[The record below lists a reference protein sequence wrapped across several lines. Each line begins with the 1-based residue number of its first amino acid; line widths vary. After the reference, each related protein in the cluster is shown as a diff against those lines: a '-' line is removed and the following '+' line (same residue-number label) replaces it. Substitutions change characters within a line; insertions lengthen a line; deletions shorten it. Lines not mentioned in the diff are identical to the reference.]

1 MSPGRRPSDWSR
13 KSTAGRR
20 RREWPSG
27 ETRRT
32 SPATESSSVTATLP
46 RSVVVSTA
54 STRTAEASASF
65 ARSGLVYTFA
75 REAPDDLAKPRA
87 RACRMKVGILTGGG
101 DCPGLNAVIR
111 AVVRGAQQHGIEVL
125 GIRNGFL
132 GLIEGDVEPLTGFSV
147 TGILPKGGTILG
159 TSRHDPLRV
168 TEDRQKLLTN
178 LKRYGIDALIAVGGD
193 GTLSAAREL
202 HEMGVPIVGVPKTI
216 DNDLKGTDY
225 TFGFDTAVNVVRDA
239 VDRLHTTAES
249 HHRVMVVEV
258 MGRRVGWIAAL
269 GGLAGGADFILIPEK
284 PYRLEDMCAVLES
297 RRRRGRQFSIVVVA
311 EGAVPAGEPPRE
323 HVGEGGSSGVAY
335 HVAEEIGRRLH
346 VETRVTVLGH
356 VQRGG
361 SPTAFDRILAT
372 RFGIRAVDLAR
383 EGRFGHMVG
392 LQGTRVVAVSLDE
405 AAAGPKYVDL
415 EQFADAEVFF
425 G

>member
-1 MSPGRRPSDWSR
+1 
-13 KSTAGRR
+13 
-20 RREWPSG
+20 
-27 ETRRT
+27 
-32 SPATESSSVTATLP
+32 
-46 RSVVVSTA
+46 
-54 STRTAEASASF
+54 
-65 ARSGLVYTFA
+65 
-75 REAPDDLAKPRA
+75 
-87 RACRMKVGILTGGG
+87 MKIGILTGGG

-111 AVVRGAQQHGIEVL
+111 AVVRRALSFGIEVL

-132 GLIEGDVEPLTGFSV
+132 GLVEGDVEPLTGFSV
-147 TGILPKGGTILG
+147 IGILPKGGTILG
-159 TSRHDPLRV
+159 TSRYDPLRV
-168 TEDRQKLLTN
+168 MEDRQKLLHN
-178 LKRYGIDALIAVGGD
+178 LKRYGLDALIAVGGD

-202 HEMGVPIVGVPKTI
+202 HELGVPIVGVPKTI

-284 PYRLEDMCAVLES
+284 PYHLDEMCKVLES
-297 RRRRGRQFSIVVVA
+297 RHRRGRPFSIVVVA
-311 EGAVPAGEPPRE
+311 EGAFAAGEEPPAR
-323 HVGEGGSSGVAY
+323 VGEGGSSSIGFRVAK
-335 HVAEEIGRRLH
+335 EIADRLG

-356 VQRGG
+356 IQRGG
-361 SPTAFDRILAT
+361 SPTAFDRIIGT
-372 RFGIRAVDLAR
+372 RFGLRAVDLVR
-383 EGRFGHMVG
+383 EGRFGQMVA
-392 LQGTRVVAVSLDE
+392 LHGTRIEAVPLSE
-405 AAAGPKYVDL
+405 ATAGPKEMDL

>member
-1 MSPGRRPSDWSR
+1 
-13 KSTAGRR
+13 
-20 RREWPSG
+20 
-27 ETRRT
+27 
-32 SPATESSSVTATLP
+32 
-46 RSVVVSTA
+46 
-54 STRTAEASASF
+54 
-65 ARSGLVYTFA
+65 
-75 REAPDDLAKPRA
+75 
-87 RACRMKVGILTGGG
+87 MKIGILTGGG

-111 AVVRGAQQHGIEVL
+111 AVVRRALSFGIEVL

-132 GLIEGDVEPLTGFSV
+132 GLVEGDVEPLTGFSV

-159 TSRHDPLRV
+159 TSRYDPLRV
-168 TEDRQKLLTN
+168 LEDRQKLLNN
-178 LKRYGIDALIAVGGD
+178 LKRYGLDALIAVGGD

-284 PYRLEDMCAVLES
+284 PYRLDEMCKVLDS
-297 RRRRGRQFSIVVVA
+297 RHRRGRPFSIVVVA
-311 EGAVPAGEPPRE
+311 EGAFPAGEEPPARI
-323 HVGEGGSSGVAY
+323 GEGGSSSIGFRVAK
-335 HVAEEIGRRLH
+335 EIADRLG

-356 VQRGG
+356 IQRGG
-361 SPTAFDRILAT
+361 SPTAFDRIIGT
-372 RFGIRAVDLAR
+372 RFGLRAVDLVR
-383 EGRFGHMVG
+383 EGRFGQMVA
-392 LQGTRVVAVSLDE
+392 LHGTRIDAVPLSE
-405 AAAGPKYVDL
+405 ATAGPKQMDL

>member
-1 MSPGRRPSDWSR
+1 
-13 KSTAGRR
+13 
-20 RREWPSG
+20 
-27 ETRRT
+27 
-32 SPATESSSVTATLP
+32 
-46 RSVVVSTA
+46 
-54 STRTAEASASF
+54 
-65 ARSGLVYTFA
+65 
-75 REAPDDLAKPRA
+75 
-87 RACRMKVGILTGGG
+87 MKIGILTGGG

-111 AVVRGAQQHGIEVL
+111 AVVRRALSFGIEVL

-132 GLIEGDVEPLTGFSV
+132 GLVEGDVEPLTGFSV

-159 TSRHDPLRV
+159 TSRYDPLRV
-168 TEDRQKLLTN
+168 MEDRQKLLNN
-178 LKRYGIDALIAVGGD
+178 LKRYGLDALIAVGGD

-202 HEMGVPIVGVPKTI
+202 HEMGVPIVGIPKTI

-284 PYRLEDMCAVLES
+284 PYRLDEMCKVLES
-297 RRRRGRQFSIVVVA
+297 RHRRGRPFSIVVVA
-311 EGAVPAGEPPRE
+311 EGAFPAGEEPPAR
-323 HVGEGGSSGVAY
+323 VGEGGSSSIGFRVAK
-335 HVAEEIGRRLH
+335 EIADRLG

-356 VQRGG
+356 IQRGG
-361 SPTAFDRILAT
+361 SPTAFDRIIGT
-372 RFGIRAVDLAR
+372 RFGLRAVDLVR
-383 EGRFGHMVG
+383 EGRFGQMVA
-392 LQGTRVVAVSLDE
+392 LHGTRIDAVPLSE
-405 AAAGPKYVDL
+405 ATAGPKQMDL

>member
-1 MSPGRRPSDWSR
+1 
-13 KSTAGRR
+13 
-20 RREWPSG
+20 
-27 ETRRT
+27 
-32 SPATESSSVTATLP
+32 
-46 RSVVVSTA
+46 
-54 STRTAEASASF
+54 
-65 ARSGLVYTFA
+65 
-75 REAPDDLAKPRA
+75 
-87 RACRMKVGILTGGG
+87 MKVGLLTGGG

-111 AVVRGAQQHGIEVL
+111 AVVRRAQQQGLEVL

-159 TSRHDPLRV
+159 TSRHNPLHT
-168 TEDRQKLLTN
+168 TEDRQRLLNN

-284 PYRLEDMCAVLES
+284 PYRLDEMCKVLDS
-297 RRRRGRQFSIVVVA
+297 RHRRGRPFSIVVVA
-311 EGAVPAGEPPRE
+311 EGAFAAGEEPPAR
-323 HVGEGGSSGVAY
+323 VGEGGSSSIGFRVAKEI
-335 HVAEEIGRRLH
+335 AERLG

-356 VQRGG
+356 IQRGG
-361 SPTAFDRILAT
+361 SPTAFDRIIGT
-372 RFGIRAVDLAR
+372 RFGIRALDLVR
-383 EGRFGHMVG
+383 EGRFGHMVA
-392 LQGTRVVAVSLDE
+392 LHGTRIDAVPLSE
-405 AAAGPKYVDL
+405 ATAGPKQMDL

>member
-1 MSPGRRPSDWSR
+1 
-13 KSTAGRR
+13 
-20 RREWPSG
+20 
-27 ETRRT
+27 
-32 SPATESSSVTATLP
+32 
-46 RSVVVSTA
+46 
-54 STRTAEASASF
+54 
-65 ARSGLVYTFA
+65 
-75 REAPDDLAKPRA
+75 
-87 RACRMKVGILTGGG
+87 MKIGILTGGG

-111 AVVRGAQQHGIEVL
+111 AVVRRALSFGIEVL

-132 GLIEGDVEPLTGFSV
+132 GLVEGDVEPLTGFSV

-159 TSRHDPLRV
+159 TSRYDPLRV
-168 TEDRQKLLTN
+168 MEDRQKLLNN
-178 LKRYGIDALIAVGGD
+178 LKRYGLDALIAVGGD

-284 PYRLEDMCAVLES
+284 PYRLEEMCRVLES
-297 RRRRGRQFSIVVVA
+297 RHRRGRPFSIVVVA
-311 EGAVPAGEPPRE
+311 EGAFAAGEEPPAR
-323 HVGEGGSSGVAY
+323 VGEGGSSSIGFRVAKQI
-335 HVAEEIGRRLH
+335 ADRLG

-356 VQRGG
+356 IQRGG
-361 SPTAFDRILAT
+361 SPTAFDRIIGT
-372 RFGIRAVDLAR
+372 RFGLRAVDLVR
-383 EGRFGHMVG
+383 EGRFGQMVA
-392 LQGTRVVAVSLDE
+392 LHGTRIEAVPLSE
-405 AAAGPKYVDL
+405 ATAGPKQMDL

>member
-1 MSPGRRPSDWSR
+1 
-13 KSTAGRR
+13 
-20 RREWPSG
+20 
-27 ETRRT
+27 
-32 SPATESSSVTATLP
+32 
-46 RSVVVSTA
+46 
-54 STRTAEASASF
+54 
-65 ARSGLVYTFA
+65 
-75 REAPDDLAKPRA
+75 
-87 RACRMKVGILTGGG
+87 MKIGILTGGG

-111 AVVRGAQQHGIEVL
+111 AVVRRALSFGIEVL

-132 GLIEGDVEPLTGFSV
+132 GLVAGDVEPLTGFSV

-159 TSRHDPLRV
+159 TSRYDPLRV
-168 TEDRQKLLTN
+168 TEDRQKLLNN
-178 LKRYGIDALIAVGGD
+178 LKRYGLDALIAVGGD

-284 PYRLEDMCAVLES
+284 PYRLDEMCKVLDG
-297 RRRRGRQFSIVVVA
+297 RHRRGRPFSIVVVA
-311 EGAVPAGEPPRE
+311 EGAFPAGEEPPTR
-323 HVGEGGSSGVAY
+323 VGEGGSSSIGFRVAK
-335 HVAEEIGRRLH
+335 EIADRLG

-356 VQRGG
+356 IQRGG
-361 SPTAFDRILAT
+361 SPTAFDRIIGT
-372 RFGIRAVDLAR
+372 RFGLRAVDLVR
-383 EGRFGHMVG
+383 EGRFGQMVA
-392 LQGTRVVAVSLDE
+392 LHGTRIDAIPLSE
-405 AAAGPKYVDL
+405 ATAGPKQMDL

>member
-1 MSPGRRPSDWSR
+1 
-13 KSTAGRR
+13 
-20 RREWPSG
+20 
-27 ETRRT
+27 
-32 SPATESSSVTATLP
+32 
-46 RSVVVSTA
+46 
-54 STRTAEASASF
+54 
-65 ARSGLVYTFA
+65 
-75 REAPDDLAKPRA
+75 
-87 RACRMKVGILTGGG
+87 MKIGILTGGG

-111 AVVRGAQQHGIEVL
+111 AVVRRAQSFGIEVL

-168 TEDRQKLLTN
+168 MEDRQKLLNN
-178 LKRYGIDALIAVGGD
+178 LKRYGIDALVAVGGD

-202 HEMGVPIVGVPKTI
+202 HELGVPIVGVPKTI

-258 MGRRVGWIAAL
+258 MGHRVGWIAAL

-284 PYRLEDMCAVLES
+284 PYRLEEMCKVLES
-297 RRRRGRQFSIVVVA
+297 RHRRGRPFSIVVVA
-311 EGAVPAGEPPRE
+311 EGAFAAGEDPPAR
-323 HVGEGGSSGVAY
+323 VGEGGSSSIGFRVAKQI
-335 HVAEEIGRRLH
+335 AERLG

-356 VQRGG
+356 IQRGG
-361 SPTAFDRILAT
+361 SPTAFDRIIGT
-372 RFGIRAVDLAR
+372 RFGLRAVDLVR
-383 EGRFGHMVG
+383 EGRFGHMVA
-392 LQGTRVVAVSLDE
+392 LHGTRIDAVPLSE
-405 AAAGPKYVDL
+405 ATAGPKQMDL

>member
-1 MSPGRRPSDWSR
+1 
-13 KSTAGRR
+13 
-20 RREWPSG
+20 
-27 ETRRT
+27 
-32 SPATESSSVTATLP
+32 
-46 RSVVVSTA
+46 
-54 STRTAEASASF
+54 
-65 ARSGLVYTFA
+65 
-75 REAPDDLAKPRA
+75 
-87 RACRMKVGILTGGG
+87 MKVGLLTGGG

-111 AVVRGAQQHGIEVL
+111 AVVRRAQQQGLEVL

-132 GLIEGDVEPLTGFSV
+132 GLIEGDVEPLTAFSV

-159 TSRHDPLRV
+159 TSRFDPLRT
-168 TEDRQKLLTN
+168 TEDRQKLLNN

-202 HEMGVPIVGVPKTI
+202 HEIGVPIVGVPKTI

-284 PYRLEDMCAVLES
+284 PYRLDEMCKVLDS
-297 RRRRGRQFSIVVVA
+297 RHRRGRPFSIVVVA
-311 EGAVPAGEPPRE
+311 EGAFAAGEEPPAR
-323 HVGEGGSSGVAY
+323 VGEGGSASIGFRVAK
-335 HVAEEIGRRLH
+335 EIAGRLG

-356 VQRGG
+356 IQRGG
-361 SPTAFDRILAT
+361 SPTAFDRIIGT
-372 RFGIRAVDLAR
+372 RFGIRALDLVR
-383 EGRFGHMVG
+383 EGRFGHMVA
-392 LQGTRVVAVSLDE
+392 LHGTRIDAVPLSE
-405 AAAGPKYVDL
+405 ATAGPKQMDL

>member
-1 MSPGRRPSDWSR
+1 
-13 KSTAGRR
+13 
-20 RREWPSG
+20 
-27 ETRRT
+27 
-32 SPATESSSVTATLP
+32 
-46 RSVVVSTA
+46 
-54 STRTAEASASF
+54 
-65 ARSGLVYTFA
+65 
-75 REAPDDLAKPRA
+75 
-87 RACRMKVGILTGGG
+87 MKVGLLTGGG

-111 AVVRGAQQHGIEVL
+111 AVVRRAQQQGLEVL

-159 TSRHDPLRV
+159 TSRFDPLRT
-168 TEDRQKLLTN
+168 TEDRQRLLNN

-225 TFGFDTAVNVVRDA
+225 TFGFDSAVYVVRDA

-284 PYRLEDMCAVLES
+284 PYRLEEMCKVLDS
-297 RRRRGRQFSIVVVA
+297 RHRRGRPFSIVVVA
-311 EGAVPAGEPPRE
+311 EGAFAAGEEPPAR
-323 HVGEGGSSGVAY
+323 VGEGGSASIGFRVAKEI
-335 HVAEEIGRRLH
+335 AERLG

-356 VQRGG
+356 IQRGG
-361 SPTAFDRILAT
+361 SPTAFDRIIGT
-372 RFGIRAVDLAR
+372 RFGIRALDLVR
-383 EGRFGHMVG
+383 EGRFGHMVA
-392 LQGTRVVAVSLDE
+392 LHGTRIDAVPLSE
-405 AAAGPKYVDL
+405 ATAGPKQMDL

>member
-1 MSPGRRPSDWSR
+1 
-13 KSTAGRR
+13 
-20 RREWPSG
+20 
-27 ETRRT
+27 
-32 SPATESSSVTATLP
+32 
-46 RSVVVSTA
+46 
-54 STRTAEASASF
+54 
-65 ARSGLVYTFA
+65 
-75 REAPDDLAKPRA
+75 
-87 RACRMKVGILTGGG
+87 MKIGILTGGG

-111 AVVRGAQQHGIEVL
+111 AVVRRALSFGIEVL

-132 GLIEGDVEPLTGFSV
+132 GLVEGDVEPLTGFSV

-159 TSRHDPLRV
+159 TSRYDPLRV
-168 TEDRQKLLTN
+168 MEDRQKLLNN
-178 LKRYGIDALIAVGGD
+178 LKRYGLDALIAVGGD

-284 PYRLEDMCAVLES
+284 PYRLDEMCKVLES
-297 RRRRGRQFSIVVVA
+297 RHRRGRPFSIVVVA
-311 EGAVPAGEPPRE
+311 EGAFPAGEEPPARI
-323 HVGEGGSSGVAY
+323 GEGGSSSIGFRVAK
-335 HVAEEIGRRLH
+335 EIADRLG

-356 VQRGG
+356 IQRGG
-361 SPTAFDRILAT
+361 SPTAFDRIIGT
-372 RFGIRAVDLAR
+372 RFGLRAVDLVR
-383 EGRFGHMVG
+383 EGRFGQMVA
-392 LQGTRVVAVSLDE
+392 LHGTRIDAVPLSE
-405 AAAGPKYVDL
+405 ATAGPKQMDL

>member
-1 MSPGRRPSDWSR
+1 
-13 KSTAGRR
+13 
-20 RREWPSG
+20 
-27 ETRRT
+27 
-32 SPATESSSVTATLP
+32 
-46 RSVVVSTA
+46 
-54 STRTAEASASF
+54 
-65 ARSGLVYTFA
+65 
-75 REAPDDLAKPRA
+75 
-87 RACRMKVGILTGGG
+87 MKIGILTGGG

-111 AVVRGAQQHGIEVL
+111 AVVRRALSFGIEVL

-132 GLIEGDVEPLTGFSV
+132 GLVEGDVEPLTGFSV

-159 TSRHDPLRV
+159 TSRYDPLRV
-168 TEDRQKLLTN
+168 MEDRQKLLNN
-178 LKRYGIDALIAVGGD
+178 LKRYGLDALIAVGGD

-284 PYRLEDMCAVLES
+284 PYRLDEMCKVLDS
-297 RRRRGRQFSIVVVA
+297 RHRRGRPFSIVVVA
-311 EGAVPAGEPPRE
+311 EGAFPAGEEPPARI
-323 HVGEGGSSGVAY
+323 GEGGSSSIGFRVAK
-335 HVAEEIGRRLH
+335 EIADRLG

-356 VQRGG
+356 IQRGG
-361 SPTAFDRILAT
+361 SPTAFDRIIGT
-372 RFGIRAVDLAR
+372 RFGLRAVDLVR
-383 EGRFGHMVG
+383 EGRFGQMVA
-392 LQGTRVVAVSLDE
+392 LHGTRIDAIPLSE
-405 AAAGPKYVDL
+405 ATAGPKQMDL

>member
-1 MSPGRRPSDWSR
+1 
-13 KSTAGRR
+13 
-20 RREWPSG
+20 
-27 ETRRT
+27 
-32 SPATESSSVTATLP
+32 
-46 RSVVVSTA
+46 
-54 STRTAEASASF
+54 
-65 ARSGLVYTFA
+65 
-75 REAPDDLAKPRA
+75 
-87 RACRMKVGILTGGG
+87 MKVGLLTGGG

-111 AVVRGAQQHGIEVL
+111 AVVRRAQQHGLEVL

-159 TSRHDPLRV
+159 TSRHDPLRT
-168 TEDRQKLLTN
+168 TEDRQRLLNN

-202 HEMGVPIVGVPKTI
+202 HEMGVPIVGIPKTI

-284 PYRLEDMCAVLES
+284 PYRLDEMCKVLDS
-297 RRRRGRQFSIVVVA
+297 RHRRGRPFSIVVVA
-311 EGAVPAGEPPRE
+311 EGAFAAGEDPPAR
-323 HVGEGGSSGVAY
+323 VGEGGSSSIGFRVAREI
-335 HVAEEIGRRLH
+335 AERLG

-356 VQRGG
+356 IQRGG
-361 SPTAFDRILAT
+361 SPTAFDRIIGT
-372 RFGIRAVDLAR
+372 RFGIRALDLVR
-383 EGRFGHMVG
+383 EGRFGHMVA
-392 LQGTRVVAVSLDE
+392 LHGTRIDDVPLSE
-405 AAAGPKYVDL
+405 ATSGPKQMDL
-415 EQFADAEVFF
+415 DQFADAEVFF

>member
-1 MSPGRRPSDWSR
+1 
-13 KSTAGRR
+13 
-20 RREWPSG
+20 
-27 ETRRT
+27 
-32 SPATESSSVTATLP
+32 
-46 RSVVVSTA
+46 
-54 STRTAEASASF
+54 
-65 ARSGLVYTFA
+65 
-75 REAPDDLAKPRA
+75 
-87 RACRMKVGILTGGG
+87 MKIGILTGGG

-111 AVVRGAQQHGIEVL
+111 AVVRRALSFGIEVL

-132 GLIEGDVEPLTGFSV
+132 GLIEGDVEPLTAFSV

-168 TEDRQKLLTN
+168 MEDRQKLLNN
-178 LKRYGIDALIAVGGD
+178 LKRYGLDALIAVGGD

-284 PYRLEDMCAVLES
+284 PYRIDEMCKVLDS
-297 RRRRGRQFSIVVVA
+297 RHRRGRPFSIVVVA
-311 EGAVPAGEPPRE
+311 EGAFPAGEDPPAR
-323 HVGEGGSSGVAY
+323 VGEGGSASIGFRVAKQI
-335 HVAEEIGRRLH
+335 ADCLG

-356 VQRGG
+356 IQRGG
-361 SPTAFDRILAT
+361 SPTAFDRIIGT
-372 RFGIRAVDLAR
+372 RFGLRAVDLVR
-383 EGRFGHMVG
+383 EGRFGQMVA
-392 LQGTRVVAVSLDE
+392 LHGTRIEAVPLSE
-405 AAAGPKYVDL
+405 ATAGPKQMDL

>member
-1 MSPGRRPSDWSR
+1 
-13 KSTAGRR
+13 
-20 RREWPSG
+20 
-27 ETRRT
+27 
-32 SPATESSSVTATLP
+32 
-46 RSVVVSTA
+46 
-54 STRTAEASASF
+54 
-65 ARSGLVYTFA
+65 
-75 REAPDDLAKPRA
+75 
-87 RACRMKVGILTGGG
+87 MKVGLLTGGG

-111 AVVRGAQQHGIEVL
+111 AVVRRAQQQGLEVL

-159 TSRHDPLRV
+159 TSRHNPLH
-168 TEDRQKLLTN
+168 TTNN

-284 PYRLEDMCAVLES
+284 PYRLDEMCKVLDS
-297 RRRRGRQFSIVVVA
+297 RHRRGRPFSIVVVA
-311 EGAVPAGEPPRE
+311 EGAFPAGEEPPE
-323 HVGEGGSSGVAY
+323 
-335 HVAEEIGRRLH
+335 RLG

-356 VQRGG
+356 IQRGG
-361 SPTAFDRILAT
+361 SPTAFDRIIGT
-372 RFGIRAVDLAR
+372 RFGIRALDLVR
-383 EGRFGHMVG
+383 EGRFGHMVA
-392 LQGTRVVAVSLDE
+392 LHGTRIDAVPLSE
-405 AAAGPKYVDL
+405 ATAGPKQMDL